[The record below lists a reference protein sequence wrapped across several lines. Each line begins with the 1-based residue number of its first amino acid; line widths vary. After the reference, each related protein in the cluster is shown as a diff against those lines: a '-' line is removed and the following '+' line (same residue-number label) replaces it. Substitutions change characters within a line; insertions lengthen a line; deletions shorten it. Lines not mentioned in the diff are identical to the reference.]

1 MGSAPDPKEERR
13 AMAAAAAEAADAAV
27 ALAEDQVLSKQV
39 LWQKAFIAEMAKL
52 QALPLEPEV
61 SDLALY
67 T

>member
-1 MGSAPDPKEERR
+1 
-13 AMAAAAAEAADAAV
+13 MAAAAAEAADAAV